1 MTVLYL
7 IRHGQ
12 ASFGAEDYDRL
23 SERGRRQAALLGE
36 HLSRT
41 RPPFDAVYTGRM
53 RRQSDT
59 ASAAGLG
66 GEGEAET
73 LAALDEY
80 DHMSVIRAYL
90 PLFLEKEGGR
100 KGLGPEDLV
109 ADHDA
114 FEAAFR
120 FMVRAWMDDTPH
132 QQPGMETWQQFCDR
146 VAGGLDAMVRQSRP
160 GSRIAAVTSGGVV
173 AAALRQV
180 LGLSNSRTLSVNWS
194 IYNASVT
201 QLSYGRG
208 GNRGEAMV
216 LGFNNIAHLELA
228 GDDDLITFR

>member
-1 MTVLYL
+1 MTILYL

-23 SERGRRQAALLGE
+23 SDRGRRQAALLGE
-36 HLSRT
+36 HLART
-41 RPPFDAVYTGRM
+41 QPAFDAVYTGRLK
-53 RRQSDT
+53 RQMDT
-59 ASAAGLG
+59 AGAAGLA
-66 GEGEAET
+66 GEAGAGT

-80 DHMSVIRAYL
+80 DHMGVIRAYL
-90 PLFLEKEGGR
+90 PLFMEREGER
-100 KGLGPEDLV
+100 RGLDAGQLA

-120 FMVRAWMDDTPH
+120 FMVRAWMDAVPH
-132 QQPGMETWQQFCDR
+132 EQPGLETWQQFCER
-146 VAGGLDAMVRQSRP
+146 VAGGLDAILGQSRP
-160 GSRIAAVTSGGVV
+160 DSRIAVITSGGVV
-173 AAALRQV
+173 AAALRHV
-180 LGLSNSRTLSVNWS
+180 LGLSNARTLSVNWS

-201 QLSYGRG
+201 QLRYGRSRRHG
-208 GNRGEAMV
+208 DALL